1 MLNSICHQTG
11 MFQFRHPKNRF
22 FGFSYKITLNSCTSC
37 NGVVQFIRW
46 YGLFMQSTITFG
58 KKQFVLF
65 TLWLSRQLYLSSGC
79 WRIAYAVCS
88 LCWRIIKIDQKTEI
102 WYSNCVGVS
111 SLFLWF
117 HRVCVWAMGVVCAI
131 CIRCEWSVHYSISGI
146 RVPRAPLMDF
156 LVRKFNGINF
166 CVNSLA
172 SLDGHQS
179 TMAKHIT
186 PSKTYSHCENDVI
199 E

>member
-1 MLNSICHQTG
+1 MNAEFDLPSNRNVSISTSN
-11 MFQFRHPKNRF
+11 KTIF
-22 FGFSYKITLNSCTSC
+22 FCFSYKITLNSCTSC

-65 TLWLSRQLYLSSGC
+65 ALWLSRQLYLSSGC

-117 HRVCVWAMGVVCAI
+117 HRVYVCGRWALCVLSAFDANGVSIIPLVVFVCH
-131 CIRCEWSVHYSISGI
+131 EH
-146 RVPRAPLMDF
+146 
-156 LVRKFNGINF
+156 
-166 CVNSLA
+166 
-172 SLDGHQS
+172 H
-179 TMAKHIT
+179 
-186 PSKTYSHCENDVI
+186 
-199 E
+199 